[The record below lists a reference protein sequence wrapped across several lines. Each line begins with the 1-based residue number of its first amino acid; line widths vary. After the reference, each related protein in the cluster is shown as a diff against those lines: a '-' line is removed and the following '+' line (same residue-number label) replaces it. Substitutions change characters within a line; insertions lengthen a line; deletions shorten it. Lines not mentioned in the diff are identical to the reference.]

1 MSDQSTTTAP
11 RSIFRVLLRIIG
23 WPIATFFLLFSLL
36 CLSILFSGWLVP
48 ILIASLIIA
57 ITVWRR
63 RLRWYAVLCF
73 GLFFMIFFVLSF
85 RTPQQDRN
93 WEEPLTVLPHC
104 TIDGTILTIEHVRNF
119 NWRSRDD
126 YDARWETR
134 SYDINKLRGID
145 MIVQPFGWGDLTAHT
160 MLTFDFGD
168 DGHLLLTIEA
178 RRIDGQSWGPVAGIL
193 NEFELIYIFADER
206 DALGVRAIQGHEFYG
221 LPTVTDPLWRRA
233 FLLSLC
239 TTSNSIARRPRFYH
253 TLRDNC
259 TTEWLRAVDKLSGR
273 FIGIQIDTI
282 LNGRIGRLLHRTGAV
297 DTDLSYEDARRHFR
311 LDQRVLQHLGD
322 PDFSN
327 RIRESTPL

>member
-1 MSDQSTTTAP
+1 MTDEKPASAP
-11 RSIFRVLLRIIG
+11 RSVARLLLHTIG
-23 WPIATFFLLFSLL
+23 WPIATFILLFSLL
-36 CLSILFSGWLVP
+36 CLSVLFSGWLVP
-48 ILIASLIIA
+48 ILIALLIIG

-63 RLRWYAVLCF
+63 RLRWYAGLSCA
-73 GLFFMIFFVLSF
+73 LFFMIFFVVSL

-93 WEEPLTVLPHC
+93 WEEPLTVLPRC
-104 TIDGTILTIEHVRNF
+104 TIDGAILTIEGVRNF
-119 NWRSRDD
+119 EWRSRDD

-134 SYDINKLRGID
+134 SYDIDKLRSID

-178 RRIDGQSWGPVAGIL
+178 RRIDGQAWGPVAGIL

-206 DALGVRAIQGHEFYG
+206 DALGVRAIQGHEFYA
-221 LPTVTDPLWRRA
+221 LPTVTDPLWRKA

-239 TTSNSIARRPRFYH
+239 ATSNSILNRPRFYH

-273 FIGIQIDTI
+273 IWGVQIDTI
-282 LNGRIGRLLHRTGAV
+282 LNGRVGRLLHRTGAV

-311 LDQRVLQHLGD
+311 LDQRVLRHLHD

-327 RIRESTPL
+327 LIRQSTPL